1 MRIIVAGAGAGKTT
15 SMAEEVLNRYE
26 KIKDGK
32 IIYVITYTN
41 AARDHIRRKI
51 IELQGSIPKQIK
63 IETSHVFFITGNYFP
78 F

>member
-41 AARDHIRRKI
+41 AARDHIRKK
-51 IELQGSIPKQIK
+51 L
-63 IETSHVFFITGNYFP
+63 
-78 F
+78 